1 MNLSDYTMIKDL
13 EEIALK
19 KLLLDVKVETQVTLQ
34 LLVEK
39 GIVTREEVA
48 EMRKKVK
55 LQKSYQDCYKMLEE
69 EERIAKI
76 YNDNPEQILMDI
88 FTMG

>member
-1 MNLSDYTMIKDL
+1 MDMSNYIMNKDL

-55 LQKSYQDCYKMLEE
+55 SQKSYQDCYKMLEE
-69 EERIAKI
+69 EEKTAKI
-76 YNDNPEQILMDI
+76 YNKSPEEILMDI